1 MPDDRGPPRFIGGMS
16 RRSVLAAI
24 AALAGSACTQLE
36 FLAANTPALFG
47 SFRRR
52 ANIAYG
58 PDEHQRLDIYEPQIP
73 HAGPRAVIVFWHGGR
88 WSEGDKSQYRFV
100 GAALAGLGYV
110 AILPNYRHY
119 PQVKMPGFMQDS
131 ARAAAWAVNYAR
143 ESHDEKRFF
152 LTGHSAGAHLA
163 ALLALDPRYFSEI
176 GVPTP
181 PIAGMIGLSGP
192 YDFLPLREADLQ
204 DMFGPA
210 DLYPLSQPINFVR
223 ADAPPMLLIA
233 GERDVTVLPKNTRN
247 FAAALQAKGVKVTLR
262 LYPGLKHADTVAAL
276 SELARGRAPILADIR
291 AFVDQVS

>member
-1 MPDDRGPPRFIGGMS
+1 MPDDKRPSRFIGGMS
-16 RRSVLAAI
+16 RRAVLAAI
-24 AALAGSACTQLE
+24 AALAASACTQLE

-47 SFRRR
+47 RFRRR

-58 PDEHQRLDIYEPQIP
+58 PDEHQRLDIYEPEKS
-73 HAGPRAVIVFWHGGR
+73 HGGPGAVIVFWHGGR

-131 ARAAAWAVNYAR
+131 ARAAAWALTYAR
-143 ESHDEKRFF
+143 ASGDEKRFF
-152 LTGHSAGAHLA
+152 LMGHSAGAHLA
-163 ALLALDPRYFSEI
+163 ALLALDPRYFSEV
-176 GVPTP
+176 GVPAP
-181 PIAGMIGLSGP
+181 PLAGVIGLSGP
-192 YDFLPLREADLQ
+192 YDFLPLREADVQ
-204 DMFGPA
+204 DMFGPPE
-210 DLYPLSQPINFVR
+210 LYPLSQPINFVR

-247 FAAALQAKGVKVTLR
+247 FAAALQAKGVRVTLR

-276 SELARGRAPILADIR
+276 SELARGRAPILADIA

>member
-1 MPDDRGPPRFIGGMS
+1 MS
-16 RRSVLAAI
+16 RRAVLAAI

-52 ANIAYG
+52 ANISFG
-58 PDEHQRLDIYEPQIP
+58 PDEHQRLDIYEPQAT
-73 HAGPRAVIVFWHGGR
+73 HGSPRAVIVFWHGGR

-143 ESHDEKRFF
+143 ECGDEKHFF
-152 LTGHSAGAHLA
+152 LMGHSAGAHLA
-163 ALLALDPRYFSEI
+163 ALLALDPRYFSEV
-176 GVPTP
+176 GVTAP
-181 PIAGMIGLSGP
+181 PISGVIGLSGP
-192 YDFLPLREADLQ
+192 YDFLPLLEADLQ

-247 FAAALQAKGVKVTLR
+247 FAAALQAKGVRVTLR

-276 SELARGRAPILADIR
+276 SELARGRAPILGDIA